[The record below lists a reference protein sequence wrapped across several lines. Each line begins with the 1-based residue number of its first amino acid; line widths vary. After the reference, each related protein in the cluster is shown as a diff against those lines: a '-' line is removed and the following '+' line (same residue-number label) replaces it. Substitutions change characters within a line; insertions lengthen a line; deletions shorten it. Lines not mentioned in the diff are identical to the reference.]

1 LPSLAAFLAIPLLRR
16 LMPTRWAVSGIAG
29 VVLLWCLTLP
39 VLRPGLFDHASMAVF
54 VIEGTLLAF
63 AGVSLVSQN
72 QETLLAPLAAV
83 GRGSAERR
91 VAARLAVS
99 YPLAK
104 RFRTG
109 ATLMMYTLITLVL
122 VLLVEVSGVLDHS
135 IGTQVTQATASY
147 SLRVE
152 VNPAAGP
159 RTMAAL
165 RGSALRGSIAA
176 VTPLLSA
183 PALAS
188 DPGRRTSRPLHAL
201 AIGVNPT
208 SVSGMSFDS
217 RLASTPTNAA
227 VWQLIARD
235 PRYVAL
241 DSFFG
246 SAGGPNGRYFAP
258 GDSFTV
264 TDPRT
269 GAHQRKI
276 IAGILTNAMIF
287 YPGVASGSTFPF
299 VTNPAAL
306 RHQFGVGAVTDAALV
321 RTLPG
326 VSPERLAAHLQ
337 AKFLSAGLIATPVGP
352 AVRHLFDANIAFFRL
367 MQGFLALGL
376 IVGITGLGVVMVRAV
391 RERLRTI
398 GVLRALGVQ
407 AGTVRNAFLLESAI
421 IAVEGVVLGSV
432 LGVLTTWLL
441 YRKSAMFD
449 TVRSGFPI
457 MWSTIAILVAITLV
471 ASLAATLTPARRA
484 AAIKPALAVRIAD

>member
-1 LPSLAAFLAIPLLRR
+1 
-16 LMPTRWAVSGIAG
+16 
-29 VVLLWCLTLP
+29 
-39 VLRPGLFDHASMAVF
+39 
-54 VIEGTLLAF
+54 
-63 AGVSLVSQN
+63 
-72 QETLLAPLAAV
+72 
-83 GRGSAERR
+83 
-91 VAARLAVS
+91 
-99 YPLAK
+99 
-104 RFRTG
+104 
-109 ATLMMYTLITLVL
+109 MMYTLITLVL

-227 VWQLIARD
+227 VW
-235 PRYVAL
+235 
-241 DSFFG
+241 
-246 SAGGPNGRYFAP
+246 RYFAP